1 MDSLPTEPL
10 KEYIF
15 LNNISYMSYAKLD
28 SFFLNFVLFLNFT
41 NCISFVLI
49 NLSHLISIAVLHGRY
64 DDMDDTH

>member
-1 MDSLPTEPL
+1 
-10 KEYIF
+10 
-15 LNNISYMSYAKLD
+15 MSYAKLD